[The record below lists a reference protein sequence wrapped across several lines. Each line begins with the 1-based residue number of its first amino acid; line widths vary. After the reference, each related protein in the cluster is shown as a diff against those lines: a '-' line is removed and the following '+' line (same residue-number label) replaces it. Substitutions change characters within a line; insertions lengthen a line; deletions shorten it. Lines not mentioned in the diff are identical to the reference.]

1 MLVRN
6 PLRSPGRAD
15 PMLADSH
22 DLKLP
27 DLLWIGDRKTFAT
40 IPVAIFLCQRAHHF
54 DGLTGGGAPF
64 QRQTAKLLDDQRRV
78 VVDQGVRPRE
88 RRLTD
93 AHLLL
98 VQRWIASV
106 DVGICM
112 RDLRNLSHYL
122 DPCGVGHELGL
133 APVLADRSHGTR
145 LVILRWNDIH
155 PSVRSAVASVRGHH
169 RPVRAGQPPDH
180 NAGAL
185 QPRIL
190 IILSPSS
197 ESRGTKRRHH
207 HKNFLHYNQS

>member
-6 PLRSPGRAD
+6 PLGRPGRAD

-27 DLLWIGDRKTFAT
+27 DLLRVGDRKALAT
-40 IPVAIFLCQRAHHF
+40 IAVAIFLSQRTHHL
-54 DGLTGGGAPF
+54 DGLPCRGGTLH
-64 QRQTAKLLDDQRRV
+64 RQTAKLLDDQRRV

-145 LVILRWNDIH
+145 LVILRWNDVH
-155 PSVRSAVASVRGHH
+155 PSVGGAVASVRGHH

-190 IILSPSS
+190 IILSPRS